1 MPVCALRVKE
11 KPFVTNKPIPTI
23 DTFFDSSVASGY
35 SSKGSDRLLNSLNQ
49 KSLYSRPYAHWHLW
63 MGTPHVQSLPLRY
76 FWSVFVNAFKAK
88 SRHDFLELQ
97 YTSCIL
103 KSRLKQ

>member
-35 SSKGSDRLLNSLNQ
+35 SSKGSNRLLI
-49 KSLYSRPYAHWHLW
+49 KSKVALALTR
-63 MGTPHVQSLPLRY
+63 MGKPHVQSLPLRY

-103 KSRLKQ
+103 KSR